1 MTDLAS
7 GDGRVPA
14 TLKAVGDPMSGR
26 FSTTGAARASR
37 TVAART
43 VIPRKVYRPVAQ
55 VLSENDP
62 GAPHDIVDR
71 ANTSEYGPATFATA
85 LVRTRDLSTPHRTT
99 AGDRAGAVLINMI
112 HVPDAATS
120 GHDRG
125 MGPYAIVAYTEV
137 KGVWTHL
144 GGS

>member
-7 GDGRVPA
+7 GDGRVP
-14 TLKAVGDPMSGR
+14 V
-26 FSTTGAARASR
+26 SR
-37 TVAART
+37 TAADGLFAAGTARVRAVTPRRT
-43 VIPRKVYRPVAQ
+43 HRPIVRI
-55 VLSENDP
+55 LSENDP

-71 ANTSEYGPATFATA
+71 ASTSEYGPATFATA
-85 LVRTRDLSTPHRTT
+85 FVRTRDLSTPHRTT
-99 AGDRAGAVLINMI
+99 AGDRAGAVLTDMI

-125 MGPYAIVAYTEV
+125 MGPYAIVAYAEV